1 MGIMRIVPFHSI
13 FTFIIVPF
21 YFFLLGLFWRVSFF
35 LLHKNLLFCSMQQD
49 YDSSSSGFL
58 VDSFEGISRQFTDVT
73 ILNTSDVNIV
83 AKAKRYGRWWLL
95 KGLNKQVANETAYI
109 GRLRKE
115 LELLMQLEHPFV
127 VTTVGL
133 EMVEG
138 LGYCIVMEY
147 VEGTT
152 LKEWLKEKHTCKD
165 RKRIAIQLAE
175 AVDYIH
181 TKGIVHRDLK
191 PENIIVTKNGHS
203 VKLIDFGLAD
213 TCSYAILKQPAGTP
227 QYMSPEQMQ
236 TAVADVRNDIYSL
249 GIVYSKMSLGYGF
262 KPIIHRCLKPIE
274 LRYRNVSELRNAIRK
289 RDIIKT
295 TFAWV
300 ALILLFGTSAF
311 MVLTQSLR
319 LSEIRQQMSSN
330 KQEQMGINETVSLLN
345 DSLERVRAAHQQ
357 LLQNW
362 QAQEAEQKRL
372 DDAIKNGKIA
382 IDNAIKTA
390 GVMHHLDTLKS
401 FAFLNMAIFNRINE
415 SGTAYNRY
423 LTKISGDFSENEMA
437 EITNALTV
445 YNGNLTTKMMKRY
458 TQLKND
464 YDKSIMQGN

>member
-1 MGIMRIVPFHSI
+1 M
-13 FTFIIVPF
+13 
-21 YFFLLGLFWRVSFF
+21 
-35 LLHKNLLFCSMQQD
+35 KQD
-49 YDSSSSGFL
+49 YDSSTSGYL
-58 VDSFEGISRQFTDVT
+58 LDSFEGISRQFTDVT
-73 ILNTSDVNIV
+73 ILNTSEVNIV

-109 GRLRKE
+109 QRLRKE

-133 EMVEG
+133 EMVED
-138 LGYCIVMEY
+138 LGNCIVMEY

-191 PENIIVTKNGHS
+191 PENIIITKNGNS

-249 GIVYSKMSLGYGF
+249 GIVYSKMNLGYGF
-262 KPIIHRCLKPIE
+262 KHIIHRCLKPIE
-274 LRYRNVSELRNAIRK
+274 LRYRNVSEMLNAIRK
-289 RDIIKT
+289 RDKIT
-295 TFAWV
+295 TIFAWFAIIITVV
-300 ALILLFGTSAF
+300 AAAF
-311 MVLTQSLR
+311 IVVTQTLR
-319 LSEIRQQMSSN
+319 ISELRQQMSHN
-330 KQEQMGINETVSLLN
+330 KQEQKGIHETVSSLN
-345 DSLERVRAAHQQ
+345 DSLERVTAAHME
-357 LLQNW
+357 LLQKQ
-362 QAQEAEQKRL
+362 QAQEAERKRV
-372 DDAIKNGKIA
+372 DNAIKNGKIV
-382 IDNAIKTA
+382 IDHAIKAA
-390 GVMHHLDTLKS
+390 GVMQHLDTLKS
-401 FAFLNMAIFNRINE
+401 FGNLNMEIFKKIHE
-415 SGTAYNRY
+415 SSAAYNRY
-423 LTKISGDFSENEMA
+423 LTKISGEFSENEIA
-437 EITNALTV
+437 EITNALAV
-445 YNGNLTTKMMKRY
+445 YDGKLITKMMNRY

>member
-1 MGIMRIVPFHSI
+1 M
-13 FTFIIVPF
+13 
-21 YFFLLGLFWRVSFF
+21 
-35 LLHKNLLFCSMQQD
+35 KQD
-49 YDSSSSGFL
+49 YDSSTSGYL
-58 VDSFEGISRQFTDVT
+58 LDSFEGISRQFTDVT
-73 ILNTSDVNIV
+73 ILNTSEVNIV

-109 GRLRKE
+109 QRLRKE

-133 EMVEG
+133 EMVED
-138 LGYCIVMEY
+138 LGNCIVMEY

-181 TKGIVHRDLK
+181 TKGVVHRDLK
-191 PENIIVTKNGHS
+191 PENIIITKNGNS

-249 GIVYSKMSLGYGF
+249 GIVYSKMNLGYGF
-262 KPIIHRCLKPIE
+262 KHIIHRCLKPIE
-274 LRYRNVSELRNAIRK
+274 LRYRNVSEMLNAISK
-289 RDIIKT
+289 RDKIT
-295 TFAWV
+295 TIFAWFAIIITVV
-300 ALILLFGTSAF
+300 AAAF
-311 MVLTQSLR
+311 IVVTQTLR
-319 LSEIRQQMSSN
+319 ISELRQQMSHN
-330 KQEQMGINETVSLLN
+330 KQEQKGIHETVSSLN
-345 DSLERVRAAHQQ
+345 DSLERVTAAHME
-357 LLQNW
+357 LLQKQ
-362 QAQEAEQKRL
+362 QAQEAERKRV
-372 DDAIKNGKIA
+372 DNAIKNGKIV
-382 IDNAIKTA
+382 IDHAIKAA
-390 GVMHHLDTLKS
+390 GVMQHLDTLKS
-401 FAFLNMAIFNRINE
+401 FGNLNMEIFKKSHE
-415 SGTAYNRY
+415 SSAAYNRY
-423 LTKISGDFSENEMA
+423 LTKISGEFSENEIA
-437 EITNALTV
+437 EITNALAV
-445 YNGNLTTKMMKRY
+445 YDGKLITKMMNRY

>member
-1 MGIMRIVPFHSI
+1 M
-13 FTFIIVPF
+13 
-21 YFFLLGLFWRVSFF
+21 
-35 LLHKNLLFCSMQQD
+35 KQD
-49 YDSSSSGFL
+49 YDSSTSGYL
-58 VDSFEGISRQFTDVT
+58 LDSFEGISRQFTDVT
-73 ILNTSDVNIV
+73 ILNTSEVNIV

-109 GRLRKE
+109 QRLRKE

-133 EMVEG
+133 EMAED
-138 LGYCIVMEY
+138 LGNCIVMEY

-181 TKGIVHRDLK
+181 TKGVVHRDLK
-191 PENIIVTKNGHS
+191 PENIIITKNGNS

-249 GIVYSKMSLGYGF
+249 GIVYSKMNLGYGF
-262 KPIIHRCLKPIE
+262 KHIIHRCLKPIE
-274 LRYRNVSELRNAIRK
+274 LRYRNVSEMLNAIRK
-289 RDIIKT
+289 RDKIT
-295 TFAWV
+295 TIFAWFAIIISVV
-300 ALILLFGTSAF
+300 AAAF
-311 MVLTQSLR
+311 IVVTQTLR
-319 LSEIRQQMSSN
+319 ISELRQQMSHN
-330 KQEQMGINETVSLLN
+330 KQEQKGIHETVSSLN
-345 DSLERVRAAHQQ
+345 DSLERVTAAHME
-357 LLQNW
+357 LLQKQ
-362 QAQEAEQKRL
+362 QAQEAERKRV
-372 DDAIKNGKIA
+372 DNAIKNGKIV
-382 IDNAIKTA
+382 IDHAIKEA
-390 GVMHHLDTLKS
+390 GVMQHLDTLKS
-401 FAFLNMAIFNRINE
+401 FGNLNMEIFKKIHE
-415 SGTAYNRY
+415 SSAAYNRY
-423 LTKISGDFSENEMA
+423 LTKISGEFSENEIA
-437 EITNALTV
+437 EITNALAV
-445 YNGNLTTKMMKRY
+445 YDGKLITKMMNRY

>member
-1 MGIMRIVPFHSI
+1 M
-13 FTFIIVPF
+13 
-21 YFFLLGLFWRVSFF
+21 
-35 LLHKNLLFCSMQQD
+35 KQD
-49 YDSSSSGFL
+49 YDSSTSGYL
-58 VDSFEGISRQFTDVT
+58 LDSFEGISRQFTDVT
-73 ILNTSDVNIV
+73 ILNTSEVNIV

-109 GRLRKE
+109 QRLRKE

-133 EMVEG
+133 EMVED
-138 LGYCIVMEY
+138 LGNCIVMEY

-191 PENIIVTKNGHS
+191 PENIIITKNGNS

-249 GIVYSKMSLGYGF
+249 GIVYSKMNLGYGF
-262 KPIIHRCLKPIE
+262 KHIIHRCLKPIE
-274 LRYRNVSELRNAIRK
+274 LRYRNVSEMLNAIRK
-289 RDIIKT
+289 RDKIT
-295 TFAWV
+295 TIFAWFAIIITVV
-300 ALILLFGTSAF
+300 AAAF
-311 MVLTQSLR
+311 IVVTQTLR
-319 LSEIRQQMSSN
+319 ISELRQQMSHN
-330 KQEQMGINETVSLLN
+330 KQEQKGIHETVSSLN
-345 DSLERVRAAHQQ
+345 DSLERVTAAHME
-357 LLQNW
+357 LLQKQ
-362 QAQEAEQKRL
+362 QAQEAERKRV
-372 DDAIKNGKIA
+372 DNAIKNGKIV
-382 IDNAIKTA
+382 IDHAIKAA
-390 GVMHHLDTLKS
+390 GVMQHLDTLKS
-401 FAFLNMAIFNRINE
+401 FGNLNMEIFKKSHE
-415 SGTAYNRY
+415 SSAAYNRY
-423 LTKISGDFSENEMA
+423 LTKISGEFSENEIA
-437 EITNALTV
+437 EITNALAV
-445 YNGNLTTKMMKRY
+445 YDGKLITKMMNRY